1 MISKY
6 LSAPVK
12 QVYKLQKIT
21 VNFSQELD
29 GYFFVLSWVSLLT
42 LLTSVMMAHIIITNV
57 NKSLYVTMLPPLSP
71 NLGADLSGKAVL
83 PAVLKSILYWI
94 SCFYYKRNAMEKQLL

>member
-29 GYFFVLSWVSLLT
+29 GYFFVLSWVSFLT

-83 PAVLKSILYWI
+83 PAALKSILYWI